1 MTTKNSTQGETK
13 ILDPSTVPVR
23 RGSISPP
30 PHDEAV
36 GGCEKRTL
44 GDALGPR
51 NFGVNLARL
60 RPGAWSSQ
68 RHRHARQDEFI
79 YVVEGEL

>member
-1 MTTKNSTQGETK
+1 MTAKNSTQGETK
-13 ILDPSTVPVR
+13 NLDPSTVPVR

-36 GGCEKRTL
+36 GGREKRTPR
-44 GDALGPR
+44 DALGLP

-60 RPGAWSSQ
+60 DPGAWSSR
-68 RHRHARQDEFI
+68 RHRHARPDEFI
-79 YVVEGEL
+79 RVVEGEL